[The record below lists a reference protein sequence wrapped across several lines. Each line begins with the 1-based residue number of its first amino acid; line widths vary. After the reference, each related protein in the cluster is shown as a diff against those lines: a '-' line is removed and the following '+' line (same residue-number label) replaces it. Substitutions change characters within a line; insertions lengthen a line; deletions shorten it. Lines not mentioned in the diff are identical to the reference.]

1 MDTSLSESHSLLT
14 ATLAVLETDP
24 TTCDGF
30 DVADDKDDSSIKE
43 HVADAKMPPRNPFS
57 SNFSDAEDSETKEEE
72 DEDKEEE
79 DEVEAEDTPVD
90 DSKTVAE
97 QMETH
102 IGRSNTAEVSND
114 NNKNKN
120 QNSTPNQSNAA
131 LSPIDCATLDV
142 LKLCHNGRGRPRV
155 LQQPFCPASKTLFPK
170 QSGCHQAS

>member
-1 MDTSLSESHSLLT
+1 MGTGLSESHSSLT
-14 ATLAVLETDP
+14 ATLAVLEMDP
-24 TTCDGF
+24 TTYDGL
-30 DVADDKDDSSIKE
+30 DLADDKDDSSIQE
-43 HVADAKMPPRNPFS
+43 HGADSKMPPPNPFS
-57 SNFSDAEDSETKEEE
+57 SNFSVTKDSETEDEEE
-72 DEDKEEE
+72 
-79 DEVEAEDTPVD
+79 EVEAKDNLVD
-90 DSKTVAE
+90 DSRTVAE
-97 QMETH
+97 LVGMH